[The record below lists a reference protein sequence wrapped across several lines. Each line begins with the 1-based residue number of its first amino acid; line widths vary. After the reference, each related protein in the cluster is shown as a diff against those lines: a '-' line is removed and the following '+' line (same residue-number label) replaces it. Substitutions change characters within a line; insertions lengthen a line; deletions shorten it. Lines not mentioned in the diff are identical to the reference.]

1 MLSQRAITPAA
12 VIFDMDGLMLET
24 EIIYYRA
31 WKDAATEL
39 GYEIDDAL
47 FHDMVGV
54 RTEECDRILLA
65 RMRNDF
71 PMDQFRLR
79 REERWHELAETEGI
93 ALKPGLRELLDL
105 LDARG
110 IPKAVATSSTRP
122 EAEHSLTVTGL
133 RTRFP
138 VVISGDQVAHS
149 KPAPDIF
156 LAAAAALDVDPAH
169 CVAFEDSSAGAIAA
183 SSAGMRTY
191 IVPDLMQPSADARAS
206 ATAVLPSLQQ
216 ALAIFDQL

>member
-1 MLSQRAITPAA
+1 MNAQRKTNPAA

-31 WKDAATEL
+31 WKDAAAEL
-39 GYEIDDAL
+39 GYQIDDAL

-54 RTEECDRILLA
+54 RTEECDRILLDQ
-65 RMRNDF
+65 MQNDF
-71 PMDQFRLR
+71 PMDRFRLR
-79 REERWHELAETEGI
+79 REERWHELAEGEGI
-93 ALKPGLRELLDL
+93 ALKPGLSELLDL

-122 EAEHSLTVTGL
+122 EAEHSLTITGL

-138 VVISGDQVAHS
+138 VVVSGDEVANS

-156 LAAAAALDVDPAH
+156 LAAAAALGVDPAH

-191 IVPDLMQPSADARAS
+191 VVPDLMQPSAAARAV
-206 ATAVLPSLQQ
+206 ATDVFSSLHQ
-216 ALAIFDQL
+216 ALLLFEE

>member
-1 MLSQRAITPAA
+1 MNSQRKTTPAA

-31 WKDAATEL
+31 WKDAAAEL
-39 GYEIDDAL
+39 GYDIDDAL

-65 RMRNDF
+65 RMDSDF

-79 REERWHELAETEGI
+79 RETRWHELADADGI
-93 ALKPGLRELLDL
+93 MLKPGLSELLDL

-122 EAEHSLTVTGL
+122 EADHSLTVTGL
-133 RTRFP
+133 RARFP
-138 VVISGDQVAHS
+138 VVISGDEVANS

-156 LAAAAALDVDPAH
+156 LAAAAALHVDPTH

-183 SSAGMRTY
+183 SRAGMRTY
-191 IVPDLMQPSADARAS
+191 IVPDLMPPSTDARAVAADVFS
-206 ATAVLPSLQQ
+206 SLHQ
-216 ALAIFDQL
+216 ALAIFEK